1 MIRLFSGNNPL
12 NVLLLFFLGI
22 LLKLPYF
29 LQPAVPQYAPSD
41 GFLYVSLL
49 QSLRPVGVLFPW
61 LYPIFSFLLLFI
73 QAVTFNGLIN
83 TQKLFPQPNLLPAFS
98 FLLITSLVPDWNVLS
113 PGLIINTVLVWAW
126 PRMVGLYHNS
136 HPKEHLFNLG
146 FGFGIC
152 SFIYFPSVYYLL
164 LLIVALAIYR
174 SFYISEWLVTLVG
187 LLTPFYFVLV
197 YFFVWDKWYLVDTL
211 VPAQRLRLPDIPFN
225 SDFWITLTLVLLPL
239 LLGIVLSRR
248 FVVRMLVHARKSWS
262 FMLVYLIISLL
273 LPFINSYGGLTH
285 FVLAAVPI
293 SFFHAGFYTAPR
305 SKKLPEWV
313 VWLSIAWVVINYFTA
328 PV

>member
-22 LLKLPYF
+22 LLKLPFF
-29 LQPAVPQYAPSD
+29 LQPVIPHYDASD
-41 GFLYVSLL
+41 GFLYVWLL
-49 QSLRPVGVLFPW
+49 QAFEPAGSVLPW
-61 LYPIFSFLLLFI
+61 LYPIVSFLLLFI

-83 TQKLFPQPNLLPAFS
+83 NQKLFPQPNLLPAFS

-126 PRMVGLYHNS
+126 PRMVGLYHNT
-136 HPKEHLFNLG
+136 HPKQNLYNLG

-164 LLIVALAIYR
+164 LLIVALALYR
-174 SFYISEWLVTLVG
+174 TFNISEWLVTLVG

-197 YFFVWDKWYLVDTL
+197 YFFVWDQWHLVETL
-211 VPAQRLRLPDIPFN
+211 LPPQHLLLPAVPFN
-225 SDFWITLTLVLLPL
+225 SDFWITLSLVALPL
-239 LLGIVLSRR
+239 LLGILLSGR

-262 FMLVYLIISLL
+262 FMLVYLVISLL
-273 LPFINSYGGLTH
+273 LPFINSHNGLMN

-305 SKKLPEWV
+305 NKLYPEWL
-313 VWLSIAWVVINYFTA
+313 VWLSIMWVVINYFTA

>member
-49 QSLRPVGVLFPW
+49 QSLRPVGALFPW
-61 LYPIFSFLLLFI
+61 LYPIFSFLLLFL

-136 HPKEHLFNLG
+136 HPKENLFNLG

-174 SFYISEWLVTLVG
+174 PFYISEWLVALVG

-211 VPAQRLRLPDIPFN
+211 VPAQRMRLPDIPFN
-225 SDFWITLTLVLLPL
+225 SDFWITLSLVILPL

-262 FMLVYLIISLL
+262 FMLVYLIICLV

-285 FVLAAVPI
+285 YVLAAVPI

-305 SKKLPEWV
+305 SKKLPEVV